1 MSFDG
6 TWALT
11 IETPIGRQ
19 ESILAAQASGGAL
32 TGTQSGP
39 DGLQPIQDGAVNG
52 DEATWSVDITSPMP
66 MTLEFKG
73 TVQGDTMTGAVK
85 LGMFGESTFTG
96 IRS

>member
-11 IETPIGRQ
+11 IETPIGTQ
-19 ESILAAQASGGAL
+19 ESTLEAQASGGAL

-39 DGLQPIQDGAVNG
+39 DGSQTIQDGLVNG
-52 DEATWSVDITSPMP
+52 EEATWSVSITSPMP
-66 MTLEFKG
+66 ITLEFKG
-73 TVQGDTMTGAVK
+73 TVDGDTMSGSVK

-96 IRS
+96 TRT